1 MKPHPWNTGFAWQ
14 RPTDRSYRVVDGDQA
29 DQFHEQGFVLVE
41 DAFRPGDLD
50 EVTATLDG
58 IEAGADTFL
67 RSRPDGRLSISET
80 GAIVFAPHA
89 VLVAKAARRF
99 AAHPVFTGLCHDLI
113 GDDVRL
119 YWDQLVYKKP
129 EKPREFPW
137 HQDNGYTYVEP
148 QQYLTCWVPL
158 TDATLENGCPWVM
171 PGLHLGGTLH
181 HTFDEP
187 LGYRCLDDSEG
198 AIPVEARAGS
208 VVVFSS
214 LTPHRTGPN
223 VTNAVRRTYILQY
236 APEGAEMLRGNPAD
250 GPPKSRDR
258 QNNPDRQFPVLVGGE
273 AVANP

>member
-1 MKPHPWNTGFAWQ
+1 M
-14 RPTDRSYRVVDGDQA
+14 
-29 DQFHEQGFVLVE
+29 
-41 DAFRPGDLD
+41 
-50 EVTATLDG
+50 
-58 IEAGADTFL
+58 
-67 RSRPDGRLSISET
+67 
-80 GAIVFAPHA
+80 FAPHA
-89 VLVAKAARRF
+89 VLVSEAARRF
-99 AAHPVFTGLCHDLI
+99 AAHPVFTGLCHDLV

-158 TDATLENGCPWVM
+158 TDATLESGCPWVM

-198 AIPVEARAGS
+198 AVPVEAQAGS

-250 GPPKSRDR
+250 GPPRSRDR

>member
-29 DQFHEQGFVLVE
+29 DQFHKQGFVLVE
-41 DAFRPGDLD
+41 GAFRPGELD
-50 EVTATLDG
+50 EVTAALDL
-58 IEAGADTFL
+58 IEARADTFL
-67 RSRPDGRLSISET
+67 RSRPAARLSISET

-89 VLVAKAARRF
+89 VLVAAAARRF

-119 YWDQLVYKKP
+119 YWDQLVYKKT

-187 LGYRCLDDSEG
+187 LGYRCLYSSEG
-198 AIPVEARAGS
+198 AAPVEARAGS

-223 VTNAVRRTYILQY
+223 VTDSVRRTYILQY
-236 APEGAEMLRGNPAD
+236 APEGAEMLRGNPVD
-250 GPPKSRDR
+250 GPPRSRDL
-258 QNNPDRQFPVLVGGE
+258 QNNPDRQFPVLVDGE